1 MIGKIIGIVFLLIV
15 GYFAWDHFSDF
26 KSTLLES
33 YLDLT
38 DQPAERT
45 TAPYNAGRDIVLSR
59 ENPNIP
65 NSPWNP

>member
-15 GYFAWDHFSDF
+15 VYFVQDHFSDF
-26 KSTLLES
+26 KSTPS
-33 YLDLT
+33 FLDLI